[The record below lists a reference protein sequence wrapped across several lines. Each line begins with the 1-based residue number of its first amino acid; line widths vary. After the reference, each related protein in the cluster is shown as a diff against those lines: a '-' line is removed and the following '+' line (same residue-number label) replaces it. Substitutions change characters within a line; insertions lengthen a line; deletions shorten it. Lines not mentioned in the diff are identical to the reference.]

1 MDVPL
6 ILVVSLA
13 VEFNHNG
20 FQRPDNFL
28 QRVLILLG
36 KASNGRTVDIQY
48 ADYIANRESSG
59 RHFTS
64 VYIGV
69 PVEHR
74 ITSSEREAVS
84 QAM

>member
-20 FQRPDNFL
+20 FQRPNNFL

-48 ADYIANRESSG
+48 ADYIANREFR

-74 ITSSEREAVS
+74 NN
-84 QAM
+84 QF